1 MDSMCVLQY
10 DTKLKY
16 TTTILGITIT
26 YNKNRKWKEWR
37 NQNELIGF
45 MTVLHSNTSYYHK
58 FNTMAWCEILSIYLK
73 LEIVVV
79 LEKSRKKLNA
89 NCTFKCYHDRRDD
102 QIESAIFSISS
113 PFLFYCA
120 FFIPIPFRCQ
130 WNFRLW
136 LCFWNQSHFRLNIHF
151 WYHIYFT

>member
-1 MDSMCVLQY
+1 
-10 DTKLKY
+10 
-16 TTTILGITIT
+16 
-26 YNKNRKWKEWR
+26 
-37 NQNELIGF
+37 

-58 FNTMAWCEILSIYLK
+58 FNTMAWCEMLSIYLK

-120 FFIPIPFRCQ
+120 VFFYF
-130 WNFRLW
+130 
-136 LCFWNQSHFRLNIHF
+136 HFVANEIFGCDCVFGTKVIFGWTFIFGTTYISLNAIFPHLVHF
-151 WYHIYFT
+151 FCWSFSSS